1 MKRILIVEDEPWM
14 GECYKIWLKRAGYQ
28 VLWVRSA
35 QQALDELAEEVPHLI
50 LLDIFLGEAN
60 GVQLLHQLAT
70 YTPRVPV
77 IVFSTSLPADV
88 DWRGYGVAATLDKTT
103 LTPISL
109 RQTVREVLH
118 AGSVAH

>member
-1 MKRILIVEDEPWM
+1 MKRILIVEDEAWM
-14 GECYKIWLKRAGYQ
+14 GECYKIWLKRAGYD
-28 VLWVRSA
+28 VSWVRSA
-35 QQALDELAEEVPHLI
+35 QEALDTLADETPNLI

-60 GVQLLHQLAT
+60 GIQLLHMLAS

-77 IVFSTSLPADV
+77 IVFSSSLPADI
-88 DWRGYGVAATLDKTT
+88 DLHGYGVAATLDKTT

-109 RQTVREVLH
+109 RQIVREVLH